1 MQQTSKESTWGDS
14 LNEDAIQG
22 GAQGG
27 TPDPDRK
34 PLENDRYKQD
44 TKWRDRLAWWVI
56 GVTSSWML
64 IILLI
69 LVIKGFCSTFDLEKE
84 VLITLL
90 ATTTATVLG
99 LPLIVLRGIFSEGKH
114 H

>member
-44 TKWRDRLAWWVI
+44 TKWRR
-56 GVTSSWML
+56 
-64 IILLI
+64 IL
-69 LVIKGFCSTFDLEKE
+69 
-84 VLITLL
+84 
-90 ATTTATVLG
+90 
-99 LPLIVLRGIFSEGKH
+99 
-114 H
+114 